1 MPTFQVPQFIEQKSK
16 IVGPLTLKQFLYIGG
31 AAAISLISY
40 YTFTYF
46 LWVIISLV
54 VGAAAIAFAFVKING
69 REFSH
74 VITAGFGYIW
84 KPKTYTWK
92 REVVKDQTIDTS
104 SLEKLQAARKQ
115 AQLQEKMN
123 SLKTFVLTKASRT
136 RHHIKGEQKKDQQYE
151 TVKYLTG
158 EEEKAKK
165 VDY

>member
-1 MPTFQVPQFIEQKSK
+1 MPTFQVPQFIEQKTK

-46 LWVIISLV
+46 LWVIISLM
-54 VGAAAIAFAFVKING
+54 VGAIAIVFAFVKING

-74 VITAGFGYIW
+74 VVTAGLGYVW

-92 REVVKDQTIDTS
+92 REATKDQTIDTS
-104 SLEKLQAARKQ
+104 SLEKLQAARRQ
-115 AQLQEKMN
+115 ARLQEKLG
-123 SLKTFVLTKASRT
+123 SLKTFVLTKTSRT
-136 RHHIKGEQKKDQQYE
+136 RHHIKGEQKKESYE